1 MKVGFVVLAGL
12 LTAGA
17 VATPSA
23 QSGPPAASP
32 AGQDTGPPAAGRAN
46 ADRRDDG
53 ALSAAELVNM
63 LDTYAIVQAQRELT
77 LDDTQYAQFV
87 TRLKRLQETRR
98 RNQRARNQLL
108 QDLRKL
114 SGPQAPTPV
123 DEAAVR
129 ERLRTLRDHDDRAA
143 AELRKA
149 YDSLDEVLDV
159 RQQARF
165 RVFEETIER
174 RKLDL
179 VVRARERA
187 ARGGGS

>member
-1 MKVGFVVLAGL
+1 MHDFFL
-12 LTAGA
+12 LCH
-17 VATPSA
+17 P
-23 QSGPPAASP
+23 
-32 AGQDTGPPAAGRAN
+32 
-46 ADRRDDG
+46 
-53 ALSAAELVNM
+53 
-63 LDTYAIVQAQRELT
+63 
-77 LDDTQYAQFV
+77 
-87 TRLKRLQETRR
+87 
-98 RNQRARNQLL
+98 L

-123 DEAAVR
+123 DENAVR
-129 ERLRTLRDHDDRAA
+129 DRLRALREHDDRAA

-179 VVRARERA
+179 IVRARERA
-187 ARGGGS
+187 RGGGS

>member
-1 MKVGFVVLAGL
+1 MARRNAVTTAARQDP
-12 LTAGA
+12 AGA
-17 VATPSA
+17 
-23 QSGPPAASP
+23 
-32 AGQDTGPPAAGRAN
+32 AAGRAN
-46 ADRRDDG
+46 RPAADDG
-53 ALSAAELVNM
+53 AVSTSELVNM

-77 LDDTQYAQFV
+77 LNDTQYAQFV

-98 RNQRARNQLL
+98 RNQRTRNQLL

-114 SGPQAPTPV
+114 SGPQAPVPV
-123 DEAAVR
+123 DEVAVR
-129 ERLRTLRDHDDRAA
+129 ERLKTLREHDDRAA
-143 AELRKA
+143 EELRKA
-149 YDSLDEVLDV
+149 HESLDEVLDV

-165 RVFEETIER
+165 RIFEETIER